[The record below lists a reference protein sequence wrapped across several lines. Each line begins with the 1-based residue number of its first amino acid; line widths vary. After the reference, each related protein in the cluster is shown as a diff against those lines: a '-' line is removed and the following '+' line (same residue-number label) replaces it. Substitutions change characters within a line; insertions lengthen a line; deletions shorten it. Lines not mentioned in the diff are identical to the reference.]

1 MNVKKN
7 YCKIYLIRHGETDWN
22 VKKIVQGH
30 SDNPLNKTGEL
41 QAKEVAK
48 KLWHIRFDA
57 VFSSDLLRAKRTAEI
72 MAQEKKLAVQT
83 SKLLRERSFGKF
95 EGKPAAMLLTWRK
108 AIRNGIKALT
118 DEEKEILIKED
129 PQIESDESL
138 ISRFLTFLREVA
150 VGYPGKNILLVSHG
164 GLMRIFLIRMGFFKG
179 EEESEQYFIG
189 NTAGVVIE
197 TDGVDF
203 FIKDFWGIEKR
214 KSPS

>member
-22 VKKIVQGH
+22 VKRIVQGH
-30 SDNPLNKTGEL
+30 SDNPLNETGEL
-41 QAKEVAK
+41 QAKELAK
-48 KLWHIRFDA
+48 RLKHIHFDA
-57 VFSSDLLRAKRTAEI
+57 IFSSDLLRARRTAEI
-72 MAQEKKLAVQT
+72 IAQEKKLAVQT
-83 SKLLRERSFGKF
+83 TKLLRERSFGKF
-95 EGKPAAMLLTWRK
+95 EGKPATMLLTWRK

-150 VGYPGKNILLVSHG
+150 VGYSGKNVLLVFHG
-164 GLMRIFLIRMGFFKG
+164 GLMRVFLIRIGFFKS
-179 EEESEQYFIG
+179 EEDSELYTIS

-203 FIKDFWGIEKR
+203 FIKDYWGIEKCDN
-214 KSPS
+214 SS